1 MKQKNNDIKTLKKKK
16 RKKARKKIINSGSEK
31 ETFNETHNI
40 SNETDEINNK
50 KKQKTFL
57 GKKRR
62 LIDYKKHSLEYNALN
77 RLYNKDEISF
87 NINNIH
93 SMININPNVV
103 QGRYAGLLP
112 NDENDND
119 LIVEINNTDNPKYNK
134 YIIYDTKKFKM
145 KLSFIELS
153 SGMLYL
159 LFKGYAAFVT
169 NDSIKIYFF
178 SNNNTNFDIFQRI
191 TLPDDLKESILFLF
205 KFTYDDDFYF
215 FNKKFGLSKD
225 NKILLYKYNKQEK
238 ENENDFAIK
247 GRTFVEYIYLDL
259 NFEFIWFSQKS
270 NNELL
275 FFYEEN
281 FEFQI
286 YIYDISK
293 LEVINQKRIKLNNLN
308 YIKVANYSDNVINNR
323 YLPLSIHNLL
333 YIIDTSLCQIST
345 IKLLDVIEQFKLFDD
360 NTLWTI
366 ESINNKTTKK
376 DIFYLRQY
384 KIINDTIE
392 LVKIGERLIYK
403 TDFITENI
411 IHIKNKKL
419 LLFKRGKK
427 LILFK

>member
-16 RKKARKKIINSGSEK
+16 RKKARKKTINSSSEK

-40 SNETDEINNK
+40 SNETEEINNK

-57 GKKRR
+57 GKKRK
-62 LIDYKKHSLEYNALN
+62 LINYKKHSLEYNALN
-77 RLYNKDEISF
+77 RLYSKDEISF

-93 SMININPNVV
+93 TMININPNVV
-103 QGRYAGLLP
+103 QGRYAGILP

-191 TLPDDLKESILFLF
+191 TLSDDLKESILFLF

-215 FNKKFGLSKD
+215 FNKKFGLSKN

-333 YIIDTSLCQIST
+333 YIIDTSFCQISA
-345 IKLLDVIEQFKLFDD
+345 IKLLDVIEQFKLCDD

-366 ESINNKTTKK
+366 ESINNKSTKK

-411 IHIKNKKL
+411 IHINNKKL